1 MKEKNVKIE
10 NLDRLDNLSIDEG
23 MDIFGEHKTREQVLA
38 EEKQQKKEQREAL
51 RQEMKRRREAAKG
64 EGKPARRKDIVVVS
78 VVMACILLL
87 GALALFNS
95 FRTAKEEEEWTID
108 ESRGHFIDEGAEPQM
123 SGAWATAAVAEAYY
137 TKNGHLY
144 VKMLISNYTANVI
157 QLGAVDIEAF
167 DYSEG
172 EVGEQIAGGRIP
184 LEQPITLQ
192 LADTLVE
199 EFYISPEHIMAD
211 KDAKLPGLVSFR
223 IFLLTPEEITKS

>member
-1 MKEKNVKIE
+1 MKDKNVKIE
-10 NLDRLDNLSIDEG
+10 NLDRLDSLSIDEG

-51 RQEMKRRREAAKG
+51 RQEMKRSREAAKA
-64 EGKPARRKDIVVVS
+64 EGKPARRKDVVVIS
-78 VVMACILLL
+78 VVMACVVLL

-95 FRTAKEEEEWTID
+95 FRTAKEEEGWTID
-108 ESRGHFIDEGAEPQM
+108 ESRGHFVDEGADPQM

-157 QLGAVDIEAF
+157 ELGAVDIEAF

-172 EVGEQIAGGRIP
+172 KVGEQIAGGRIP

-192 LADTLVE
+192 LGGPIVE
-199 EFYISPEHIMAD
+199 EFYIAPEHVMAGED
-211 KDAKLPGLVSFR
+211 SKLPKLVSFR
-223 IFLLTPEEITKS
+223 IFLLTPEEITNN